1 MKAGHINMPAVN
13 NGVRLAPWREGFQV
27 NSRSLDFN
35 LLVVF
40 DAVMQDRSVTKA
52 AARLNVAQPTVSH
65 ALTRLRSALK
75 DDLFVRTP
83 DGMTPTPKA
92 EILAPAVRAA
102 LVGLNT
108 ALDSTEPFAAA
119 TADSRFTIAVN
130 NHAALV
136 LAPALAVAAAAEAPG
151 VLLDFRP
158 SGTFDIAARLDHG
171 DLDLAIGEVAAP
183 GERFSDLRLF
193 HDQFVVLARQGH
205 PVTAPGALTLS
216 AFASV
221 PHLEITS
228 SGEDIDF
235 VDTVL
240 AQHNLSRRIALRAPL
255 LATSAVLLESDM
267 VAVISGRAA
276 REFARLAPLAVLPLP
291 LPSPNLTTA
300 MMWNRRVGSVPS
312 HRWLRDL
319 VVRTARTRG

>member
-1 MKAGHINMPAVN
+1 VN
-13 NGVRLAPWREGFQV
+13 F
-27 NSRSLDFN
+27 RSLDFN

-52 AARLNVAQPTVSH
+52 AARLNIAQPTVSH

-75 DDLFVRTP
+75 DDLFIRTP
-83 DGMTPTPKA
+83 EGMAPTPKA
-92 EILAPAVRAA
+92 EMLAPAVRTA

-108 ALDSTEPFAAA
+108 ALDSTEAFAPA
-119 TADSRFTIAVN
+119 TAEHRFTVAVN

-136 LAPALAVAAAAEAPG
+136 LAPALAAAAAREAPG

-158 SGTFDIAARLDHG
+158 SGTYDLTGRLDLG
-171 DLDLAIGEVAAP
+171 DVDLAIGGVFAP

-193 HDQFVVLARQGH
+193 HDHFVVLTRQGH
-205 PVTAPGALTLS
+205 PAAAPGALTLPV
-216 AFASV
+216 FASM

-228 SGEDIDF
+228 SGEEIEF

-240 AQHNLSRRIALRAPL
+240 ARHDLSRRIALRAPL
-255 LATSAVLLESDM
+255 LSTSAALLQSDM

-276 REFARLAPLAVLPLP
+276 HEFARLAPLAVVSLPF
-291 LPSPNLTTA
+291 PSPNLTTA
-300 MMWNRRVGSVPS
+300 MLWHRRVASVPA

-319 VVRTARTRG
+319 VVRVSKKRG